1 MLIKIYK
8 TLGYMMK
15 NDQDIWV
22 KLWHFSQKLFCINW
36 WNQILN
42 RYHAEFFF
50 SCVTRLKE
58 SKTTQYTIDL
68 FSKVWQKIG
77 EVILN
82 EISKDIN
89 NGSLKNLI
97 NLFKE
102 IGEEY
107 DDRVIFTNPN
117 IMSIFNFLSITN
129 IGLEIDRFCN
139 HIIINKSKELSKYKS
154 NKVKVEKERMIKRKQ
169 KIWKI

>member
-82 EISKDIN
+82 KFYFIEINFKIKIIKTQLNTNCERWFLSSLNYFSYLFLSVLYKLQCKRIICRESPMKDNVEGKSKDWIYPLFF
-89 NGSLKNLI
+89 SL
-97 NLFKE
+97 
-102 IGEEY
+102 G
-107 DDRVIFTNPN
+107 
-117 IMSIFNFLSITN
+117 
-129 IGLEIDRFCN
+129 
-139 HIIINKSKELSKYKS
+139 
-154 NKVKVEKERMIKRKQ
+154 
-169 KIWKI
+169 